1 MTCREKY
8 LFPPSWGYSIKIFF
22 KKSKI
27 FKLLLFSGHLVNN
40 ILSQIRGAKDIV
52 ASLVSHFGSVVTT
65 CSGDQS
71 GPIRAMFFASK
82 MAASAFSRY
91 CKAQW
96 AAHYSWQRLQ
106 TGLPPARRMYLRESR
121 SLSFGRSVG
130 RSVRMSLFRGGSCW
144 QNMGDQRKID
154 WHDMR
159 THLPS
164 ISMWSNF
171 GQVHIRKLSDI
182 YR

>member
-1 MTCREKY
+1 MLHDTYLKEGFSSIYSRFLLRHVGKKY
-8 LFPPSWGYSIKIFF
+8 LFPPRSGYSIKIFF

-96 AAHYSWQRLQ
+96 RVQS
-106 TGLPPARRMYLRESR
+106 GL
-121 SLSFGRSVG
+121 
-130 RSVRMSLFRGGSCW
+130 
-144 QNMGDQRKID
+144 
-154 WHDMR
+154 
-159 THLPS
+159 
-164 ISMWSNF
+164 
-171 GQVHIRKLSDI
+171 
-182 YR
+182 